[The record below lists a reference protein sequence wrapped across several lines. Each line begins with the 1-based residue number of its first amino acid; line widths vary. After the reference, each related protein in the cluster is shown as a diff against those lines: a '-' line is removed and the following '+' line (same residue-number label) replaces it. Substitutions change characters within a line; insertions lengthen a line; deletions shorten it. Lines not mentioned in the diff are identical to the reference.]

1 MSSASA
7 TGAPAQ
13 GMPSKAFLFLIGAG
27 FFMQGLDTTIVNT
40 ALPAIAAG
48 LGESPLQMQP
58 VVVAYTLTMAMLIPA
73 SGWLADRF
81 GTRQIYF
88 MAILLFALGSLCCA
102 GAQTLPQL
110 IAARVLQGVGGAM
123 LLPIGRLALLR
134 SVAPE
139 QYIAALATVTIAGQ
153 IGPLL
158 GPPLGGLL
166 AQSASWPWIFLIN
179 VPIALGGLWAVRRFM
194 PAGKLDQ
201 AAPSF
206 DAIGFLLVG
215 ACMVAFSLAL
225 DVPAGEHHDKWAT
238 ILAAVSVA
246 SALLYILHARR
257 RANPLFRLGL
267 FRDRNFGVGLIGNL
281 VCRIGS
287 NAVPFML
294 PLLLQL
300 QLGFTP
306 LNSGLMLV
314 PAAAGGMLG
323 RRFVS
328 GLVKRFGYH
337 TFLSVNTVIVGLS
350 ITAFG
355 LIEPG
360 VPLWLQVLTI
370 TIFGASNS
378 MQFAVMNS
386 ATLRGL
392 DAADAGSGNSLFSMA
407 QMLAT
412 GLGVTI
418 GATLVNVL
426 GSNLGSTAHGFR
438 WAFITLGLVTAV
450 SALIFRRMRSPGS
463 KIVRN

>member
-1 MSSASA
+1 
-7 TGAPAQ
+7 
-13 GMPSKAFLFLIGAG
+13 MPSKAFLFLIGAG

-81 GTRQIYF
+81 GTRDVYF
-88 MAILLFALGSLCCA
+88 AAILLFALGSLCCA

-123 LLPIGRLALLR
+123 LLPIGRLSLLR

-158 GPPLGGLL
+158 GPPLGGFL

-179 VPIALGGLWAVRRFM
+179 VPIAFGGLWAVRRFM
-194 PAGKLDQ
+194 PEGRLEA

-225 DVPAGEHHDKWAT
+225 DVPAGEHHADWAMGLSG
-238 ILAAVSVA
+238 ISVA
-246 SALLYILHARR
+246 AALAYIVHARR
-257 RANPLFRLGL
+257 RAAPLFRLGL
-267 FRDRNFGVGLIGNL
+267 FAERNFGVGLVGNL

-314 PAAAGGMLG
+314 PAAAGGMIG
-323 RRFVS
+323 RRFVT
-328 GLVKRFGYH
+328 GLIKRYGYH
-337 TFLSVNTVIVGLS
+337 LFLSVNTVVVGLA
-350 ITAFG
+350 IAAFG

-360 VPLWLQVLTI
+360 VPLALQILAI
-370 TIFGASNS
+370 AIFGASNS

-392 DAADAGSGNSLFSMA
+392 HPSDAGSGNSLFSMA

-418 GATLVNVL
+418 GAALVNAIGTGL
-426 GSNLGSTAHGFR
+426 DSTAHGFR
-438 WAFITLGLVTAV
+438 WAFIVLGLVTAV
-450 SALIFRRMRSPGS
+450 SALIFRRMRSPGA
-463 KIVRN
+463 KP